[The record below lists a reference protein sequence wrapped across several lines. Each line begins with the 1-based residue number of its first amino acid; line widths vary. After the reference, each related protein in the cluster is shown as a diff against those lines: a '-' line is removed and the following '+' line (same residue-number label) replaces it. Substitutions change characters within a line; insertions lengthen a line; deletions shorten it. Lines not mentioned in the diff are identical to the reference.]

1 MEIIKAN
8 FELPGGRI
16 LTSLVSAWTI
26 GQARGQARAMAVS
39 LGARL
44 VNVEG

>member
-1 MEIIKAN
+1 MEIFKAT
-8 FELPGGRI
+8 FALPGGRI

-26 GQARGQARAMAVS
+26 GQARGQARASAVS

-44 VNVEG
+44 VSVEG